1 MSKAFDIT
9 IRPKKTSTAT
19 KPTNNHQFRGLLF
32 LGVTIIIILMIADF
46 NNNSNTKISADIIN
60 NEKVQS
66 ENTEIQNN
74 PIENQNTTSNNE
86 QLTQKITET
95 NNSQI
100 DNSNNKVT
108 ANIENT
114 QSAAVIDK
122 SKISISIL
130 NGARISN
137 AANNTKT
144 LLEKQGFVI
153 EKLGNAKNLYQH
165 TVIYF
170 NKDKKNEAVLV
181 QLALDNQNITLE
193 ENPSL
198 TASNDL
204 LIIIGAK

>member
-9 IRPKKTSTAT
+9 IRPKKTPVAV
-19 KPTNNHQFRGLLF
+19 KPTNHYQSSSLLF
-32 LGVTIIIILMIADF
+32 LGVAIIISLVIIDF
-46 NNNSNTKISADIIN
+46 NNNSKISTDIVN
-60 NEKVQS
+60 NSQVQS
-66 ENTEIQNN
+66 ENTQTLDTTATESQNSFDNN
-74 PIENQNTTSNNE
+74 P
-86 QLTQKITET
+86 TQKTSDTINTLD
-95 NNSQI
+95 NNSS
-100 DNSNNKVT
+100 SNDV

-204 LIIIGAK
+204 LIIIGVK